1 MLSPGA
7 QHIGQVQQRK
17 QQLLSNHFLFRDS
30 PAASLSRIL
39 DLSVTKEIE
48 DGEVLFLKGDE
59 PDGLYGV
66 LGGRVKIS
74 VESESGKEI
83 ILNIM
88 EAGEM
93 FGEIAL
99 LDGEPR
105 TADARAM
112 GPASLL
118 LLRRRDFL
126 PYLERDPQ
134 LCLHLMSLLC
144 RRLRWTSG
152 LIEDAAFL
160 GLPGRLAKRLL
171 GLARAS
177 GKTTEEGVAIGLR
190 LSQHELGHMLGV
202 TREAVNKVLQ
212 RWRRRGLV
220 DMDNGRIVIR
230 DSAALAAIVEDEGLG

>member
-1 MLSPGA
+1 MSPGV
-7 QHIGQVQQRK
+7 QQLQQVQQRK
-17 QQLLSNHFLFRDS
+17 HRLLANHFLFRDS
-30 PAASLSRIL
+30 PATSLSRIL
-39 DLSVTKEIE
+39 DLSVTREMM
-48 DGEVLFLKGDE
+48 DDEVLFLKGDE

-74 VESESGKEI
+74 VESASGKEI

-88 EAGEM
+88 EAGEI

-134 LCLHLMSLLC
+134 LCLHLMTLLC

-152 LIEDAAFL
+152 LIEDSAFL

-177 GKTTEEGVAIGLR
+177 GETTSAGVVIGLR

-202 TREAVNKVLQ
+202 TREAVNKILQ
-212 RWRRRGLV
+212 RWRRSGLI
-220 DMDNGRIVIR
+220 DIDRGRIVIC
-230 DSAALAAIVEDEGLG
+230 DSAGLAAIVNDETLG

>member
-7 QHIGQVQQRK
+7 QPFQHLRERK
-17 QQLLSNHFLFRDS
+17 RRLLADHFLFRDS
-30 PAASLSRIL
+30 PAASLGPIL
-39 DLSVTKEIE
+39 DLSVTREMA

-66 LGGRVKIS
+66 LVGRVKICVDS
-74 VESESGKEI
+74 GGGKEI
-83 ILNIM
+83 ILNIL
-88 EAGEM
+88 EAGEI

-134 LCLHLMSLLC
+134 LCLHLMTLLC

-171 GLARAS
+171 GLAQAS
-177 GKTTEEGVAIGLR
+177 GETTADGVAIGLR

-220 DMDNGRIVIR
+220 DMDQGHIVLR
-230 DSAALAAIVEDEGLG
+230 DTAALAAIVKDEGLG

>member
-7 QHIGQVQQRK
+7 QPLQHLRERK
-17 QQLLSNHFLFRDS
+17 RQLLADHFLFRDS
-30 PAASLSRIL
+30 PAASLGRIL
-39 DLSVTKEIE
+39 DLSVTREMA

-66 LGGRVKIS
+66 LGGRVKICVDS
-74 VESESGKEI
+74 GGGKEI
-83 ILNIM
+83 ILNIL
-88 EAGEM
+88 EAGEI

-134 LCLHLMSLLC
+134 LCLHLMTLLC

-171 GLARAS
+171 GLAQAS
-177 GKTTEEGVAIGLR
+177 GETTADGVAIGLR

-220 DMDNGRIVIR
+220 DMDQGHIVLR
-230 DSAALAAIVEDEGLG
+230 DTAALAAIVKDEGLG